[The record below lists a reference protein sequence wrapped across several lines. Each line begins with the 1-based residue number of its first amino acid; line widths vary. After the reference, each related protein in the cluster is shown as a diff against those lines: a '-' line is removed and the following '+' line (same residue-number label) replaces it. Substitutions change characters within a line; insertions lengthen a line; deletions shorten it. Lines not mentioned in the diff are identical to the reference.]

1 MPNLST
7 RRSNGDR
14 TRKAL
19 PLAAIAIAA
28 LLTACGGS
36 GGDNNVNTP
45 TPPPAGG
52 GETTPPPPVAQGP
65 TPEIRVLSNR
75 PDIVSGGD
83 ALVQVIA
90 PADVEASALR
100 VSVDGRDVTSDFAT
114 RSDGRFYGLV
124 TGLKVGANSVRADVA
139 GKDAAVLTVTN
150 FPIGGPVISGAQVK
164 PWTCATKVAAPTATN
179 PDLGEPLDE
188 QCNIAAP
195 VYRYQYRTLGGA
207 FAVYNPDTP
216 PAAGA
221 IATITTD
228 AGTTVPYIV
237 RIERGVVN
245 RGKYDLAY
253 LAHPDDP
260 KKEWRPWEAS
270 PSWNHK
276 LFWKFGSG
284 CEYGRA
290 QVNPGSVLDDN
301 ALRRGF
307 MVGSSELTQY
317 GSHCNDVTS
326 AETVIM
332 LKEYIT
338 EKYGE
343 IRYTMSDGGSGGAH
357 QQNLH
362 SANYP
367 GLLQGI
373 MPTQTFQDT
382 WSVGREFADCG
393 LLKRFYDVQDASAPG
408 SYGQSDRTAI
418 SGHRYNQVCEGPA
431 NTNMAS
437 RTPFYMDPE
446 IGAQGCGGQPGTWS
460 LTNLGGIRCT
470 LQDFN
475 IAIFGPRDATG
486 YARSPHDNTGVQYG
500 LVGLNTGKVSAEKFV
515 TLNEQVG
522 GYDINGKWQPSRMVA
537 DPGAVEITH
546 RSGRVAHA
554 RNLGNVAILDRRDFN
569 IIEEHYDFRTWVI
582 RNRLL
587 KEFGD
592 YGNQVIWRYKSNPPN
607 LADRAFETM
616 NQWLANVEADK
627 SDKPLR
633 AKILAA
639 KPAAAV
645 DSCWRADQ
653 GVWSTDATYCNVG
666 ADPSATSAVTGVGL
680 DTLNTPTL
688 DEWPVYRDTRVAA
701 GEGLTSDI
709 MKCQL
714 KPMVRSDYLVSFTP
728 LQWSRLQAVFP
739 GGVCD
744 YAKPGVAQ
752 EAPEPWQTFNGG
764 PGGKPLGQVPVSARA
779 L

>member
-1 MPNLST
+1 MARVLNQRHVL
-7 RRSNGDR
+7 GR
-14 TRKAL
+14 TLGAM

-28 LLTACGGS
+28 LVSGCGGS
-36 GGDNNVNTP
+36 GGDDAPAPN

-52 GETTPPPPVAQGP
+52 GGITPPPPVAQGP
-65 TPEIRVLSNR
+65 IPEIRVLSTR

-83 ALVQVIA
+83 ALIQVVA
-90 PADVEASALR
+90 PAGVDASALR
-100 VSVDGRDVTSDFAT
+100 VSVDGRDVTSEFAT

-124 TGLKVGANSVRADVA
+124 TGLKLGSNAVRADVE
-139 GKDAAVLTVTN
+139 GKDAATIDVTN
-150 FPIGGPVISGAQVK
+150 FPIGGPVISGAQVM
-164 PWTCATKVAAPTATN
+164 PWTCATKVASPTATN
-179 PDLGEPLDE
+179 PDLGDPIDA

-195 VYRYQYRTLGGA
+195 VYRYQYRTLAGA
-207 FAVYNPDTP
+207 FAVYNPDSP

-228 AGTTVPYIV
+228 VGTTVPYIV

-253 LAHPDDP
+253 LAHPGDP
-260 KKEWRPWEAS
+260 KKDWRPWDAS

-290 QVNPGSVLDDN
+290 QVNPGNVLDDN

-307 MVGSSELTQY
+307 MVGSSEMTQY

-362 SANYP
+362 SSNYP

-393 LLKRFYDVQDASAPG
+393 LLKRFYDVQDASTPG

-460 LTNLGGIRCT
+460 LSNLSGIRCT

-475 IAIFGPRDATG
+475 IAIFGSRDATG
-486 YARSPHDNTGVQYG
+486 YAKSPHDNTGVQYG

-515 TLNEQVG
+515 TLNEQIG
-522 GYDINGKWQPSRMVA
+522 GYDINGKWQASRMVA

-554 RNLGNVAILDRRDFN
+554 RNLGNVAIIDRRDFN
-569 IIEEHYDFRTWVI
+569 IVEEHYDFRAWVI

-592 YGNQVIWRYKSNPPN
+592 YGNQVIWRYKTSPVN

-627 SDKPLR
+627 SGKTLR
-633 AKILAA
+633 EKILAS

-653 GVWSTDATYCNVG
+653 GVWSTDAGYCNVD
-666 ADPSATSAVTGVGL
+666 ADPYTTSSVTGVGL

-701 GEGLTSDI
+701 GEGLTSDS

-714 KPMVRSDYLVSFTP
+714 KPMVRSDYLIAFTA

-744 YAKPGVAQ
+744 YSKPGVAQ
-752 EAPEPWQTFNGG
+752 EAPEAWQTFTGG
-764 PGGKPLGQVPVSARA
+764 PGGKPLGPMPVSARA